1 MACKKNKKIVCINGV
16 CLYLGVRGLLF
27 LRLWFI
33 MMCLDFEKNSVV
45 HLSLK
50 LIQKGVELLLFGW

>member
-1 MACKKNKKIVCINGV
+1 MYKWSVSLSC
-16 CLYLGVRGLLF
+16 VRGLLF

-33 MMCLDFEKNSVV
+33 MMCLDCEKNSVV

-50 LIQKGVELLLFGW
+50 LIQNGVELLLFGWKKAAS

>member
-1 MACKKNKKIVCINGV
+1 MNGV
-16 CLYLGVRGLLF
+16 CLYLGLRGLLF

-33 MMCLDFEKNSVV
+33 MMCLDCEKNSVV